1 MADEVP
7 KLLVK
12 YLRCG
17 PDGKKASYDKGAVAY
32 VDQEWASSTL
42 KNQDKTNPLLAVAT
56 EAELK
61 AYEAE
66 KKAAAE
72 AEKKAA
78 K

>member
-12 YLRCG
+12 YLRGG

-56 EAELK
+56 EADLK
-61 AYEAE
+61 AYQAE
-66 KKAAAE
+66 QKELAKAT
-72 AEKKAA
+72 K
-78 K
+78 